1 MNIKEATQ
9 LWVGRDMW
17 EIPYN
22 VAKKLM
28 EHSQY
33 TDFCEITPVIKGDT
47 VWSNW
52 HQSSGKVVSTQDNE
66 DGDEIIVVDFGDEEV
81 ECERDD
87 LSREECD
94 SLPMWDC
101 LWAFNDMCDKDWI
114 DNEENRVKMAEL
126 GFRIYDSEDYGYVF
140 GIDGAG
146 YDFYSKH
153 WIPLYK
159 ARGFHWHDE
168 E

>member
-1 MNIKEATQ
+1 MNIKEAVET
-9 LWVGRDMW
+9 WVQRDMW
-17 EIPYN
+17 AIPYD
-22 VAKKLM
+22 VARKLM
-28 EHSQY
+28 EHSDY
-33 TDFCEITPVIKGDT
+33 SDFIEITPISVGANVYSDKHNCTGEVKEIKEND
-47 VWSNW
+47 
-52 HQSSGKVVSTQDNE
+52 
-66 DGDEIIVVDFGDEEV
+66 DGDEVIVVDINDELV

-87 LSREECD
+87 LSLEEYGD
-94 SLPMWDC
+94 LPMWGC

-114 DNEENRVKMAEL
+114 DNEENRVKMAQI

-146 YDFYSKH
+146 YDFYSAH

-159 ARGFHWHDE
+159 ERGLKWHDE